1 VIEMER
7 EIVGY
12 KRINKFEM
20 QKRLQYVLSMQI
32 NNVTK
37 KNILRQLRLEF
48 SYSDKQARN
57 VYNKAQQHIKELM
70 PDVSQNLASTMF
82 QKYMHNLI
90 NIEQM
95 DTDGSFRQEIDRLKT
110 WKEFADS
117 IREFASLD
125 DTVKEMKNSK
135 EKEVVRLRA

>member
-1 VIEMER
+1 MER